1 MNKLFGWIKDH
12 AATILSWGATAGTI
26 CGAVEAARAMPK
38 AQERIGKAYQAKSD
52 RLIQEVNARFE
63 DDPELRRLKEEEP
76 REWFA
81 QYEEAMDDLFNSKG
95 ELTKWEKIKAGAPAF
110 LWTGL
115 IELATIGC
123 IHGSDKLHCE
133 TEKKLNRTIK
143 GLNESLAAATA
154 VYAVYR
160 DSIGCLTDRPTEAM
174 AEKMAEERMIAQK
187 QGDDRPPWED
197 KRSFY
202 IDGQPEFFE
211 RTMEEIYEAELRIN
225 QRFIERGE
233 ITLNEIYREFRLP
246 EIPEGDR
253 RGFDAYLG
261 EVWYGYLWIDFSHRP
276 YQADDGMWVTEIAM
290 PIDPHP
296 LTEAEVEAEL
306 NEAIGVTE

>member
-26 CGAVEAARAMPK
+26 GGAAAAAKAMSNAEVRIAKACMTKYDRAIEEA
-38 AQERIGKAYQAKSD
+38 QAEIEK
-52 RLIQEVNARFE
+52 EH
-63 DDPELRRLKEEEP
+63 PELSEDEKTGLVYNRVNP
-76 REWFA
+76 SDF
-81 QYEEAMDDLFNSKG
+81 
-95 ELTKWEKIKAGAPAF
+95 ELNRWEKIKAGAPAF
-110 LWTGL
+110 LWAGL
-115 IELATIGC
+115 IEIATIGC

-133 TEKKLNRTIK
+133 TEKRLNSTIK

-160 DSIGCLTDRPTEAM
+160 DSVGCLTDRPTEAM

-306 NEAIGVTE
+306 NEAIGVAE